1 MEFLELKFK
10 NEIGGKGMDHN
21 VRFAE
26 VDLLIKLKD
35 SVFRMSCTREWGNRE
50 GYNK

>member
-1 MEFLELKFK
+1 MEFLELRFK
-10 NEIGGKGMDHN
+10 NEIGGKRMDHK

-26 VDLLIKLKD
+26 VDLLIKLKGR
-35 SVFRMSCTREWGNRE
+35 VFRTSCTREWGNRE